1 MPSTYDESQRN
12 SIHIGLV
19 NNMPDSA
26 LEATER
32 QFLTLLEA
40 AAGDI
45 EIRVTFYAIPEV
57 PRSDSGKRYV
67 SSYRP
72 ISDLWD
78 SRMDGLIVSGTE
90 PRAANLEAEPY
101 WRSLVQLMDWAD
113 SNTASSV
120 WSCLAAH
127 AAVLHFDGIRRR
139 KLDAKRFGIFDCTL
153 ADTNRLTNGVSPRM
167 WMPHSRWNDLPE
179 DALSSAGYRVL
190 MRSSAG
196 VDAFAKQ
203 RKSLFVCFQGH
214 PEYEE
219 DTLLKEY
226 RRDVKRYL
234 TRESDTYPT
243 MPHDYFDEQTM
254 ASCLAL
260 QERAMYDR
268 RPEIS
273 TDFPVVGSV
282 RNTWKLTATRIYRNW
297 FSYLAEQQPRLWNV
311 GAGFMPAFKAQ
322 SSI

>member
-1 MPSTYDESQRN
+1 MLSTDDESQRN

-26 LEATER
+26 FGATER

-40 AAGDI
+40 AAGNL
-45 EIRVTFYAIPEV
+45 EIRVTFYVIPEI
-57 PRSDSGKRYV
+57 PRSDSGKRYA

-90 PRAANLEAEPY
+90 PRVANLEAEPY
-101 WRSLVQLMDWAD
+101 WRSLIQLIDWAD
-113 SNTASSV
+113 SNTTSSV

-127 AAVLHFDGIRRR
+127 AAALHLDGIRRR
-139 KLDAKRFGIFDCTL
+139 KLDVKRFGIFECSL
-153 ADTNRLTNGVSPRM
+153 GDTNRLTNGVSPCMR
-167 WMPHSRWNDLPE
+167 MPHSRWNDLPE
-179 DALSSAGYRVL
+179 DALSSSGYRVL

-234 TRESDTYPT
+234 TCESDTYPT
-243 MPHDYFDEQTM
+243 MPHGYFDEQEM
-254 ASCLAL
+254 AACLAL
-260 QERAMYDR
+260 QERAMFDR

-273 TDFPVVGSV
+273 ADFPVVGSV
-282 RNTWKLTATRIYRNW
+282 RNTWKLAATRIYRNW
-297 FSYLAEQQPRLWNV
+297 LSHLAEQQPRLTR
-311 GAGFMPAFKAQ
+311 KAQ
-322 SSI
+322 ATTV

>member
-1 MPSTYDESQRN
+1 MLSTDDDSQRN

-40 AAGDI
+40 AAGNI

-67 SSYRP
+67 SAYRP

-78 SRMDGLIVSGTE
+78 SRSPVPMDGLIVSGTE

-101 WRSLVQLMDWAD
+101 WRSLIQLMDWAD
-113 SNTASSV
+113 SNTTSSV

-127 AAVLHFDGIRRR
+127 AAVLHLDGIRRR
-139 KLDAKRFGIFDCTL
+139 KLDAKRFGIFECTL
-153 ADTNRLTNGVSPRM
+153 GDTNRLTNGVPPCV

-179 DALSSAGYRVL
+179 DALSSSGYRVL

-234 TRESDTYPT
+234 TRETDTYPT
-243 MPHDYFDEQTM
+243 MPHDYFDEQAM

-260 QERAMYDR
+260 QERAMSDR

-273 TDFPVVGSV
+273 ADFPVVGSV
-282 RNTWKLTATRIYRNW
+282 RNTWRLTATRIYRNW
-297 FSYLAEQQPRLWNV
+297 FSYLAEQQPRLKR
-311 GAGFMPAFKAQ
+311 KAQ
-322 SSI
+322 TTTV